1 MKPNRALADGARD
14 RRFCWLH
21 VWLGNPDAI
30 AFYERLGFARVGE
43 MQLVIGGSAPTGAVM
58 ARELG

>member
-14 RRFCWLH
+14 RRTCWLH